1 MESVKVP
8 MKIKANANYKI
19 NGSSALEYRQTLP
32 SYIDIRREAVQ
43 MTAAEEKSSEY
54 KIELSPQQQEEFE
67 NQLII
72 AMYKQLYTNGFLSD
86 AQLNELLRMH
96 NN

>member
-1 MESVKVP
+1 
-8 MKIKANANYKI
+8 
-19 NGSSALEYRQTLP
+19 
-32 SYIDIRREAVQ
+32 
-43 MTAAEEKSSEY
+43 MTTAEEKSSEY

-67 NQLII
+67 DQLII
-72 AMYKQLYTNGFLSD
+72 AMYKQLYANGFLSD